1 MLKYINI
8 KRYLIFTLKLSN
20 SYHKCVCVGNPFF
33 YLFKNIEKW
42 LSKVYQIQIKSVMA
56 LKTYAYNVILYNFW
70 IYWMIQNVAKIKID
84 MKKSSKLFKIISI
97 SLHPVISKIYDV
109 KT

>member
-1 MLKYINI
+1 M
-8 KRYLIFTLKLSN
+8 T
-20 SYHKCVCVGNPFF
+20 
-33 YLFKNIEKW
+33 
-42 LSKVYQIQIKSVMA
+42 